1 MLRRIAEA
9 LERIANALEALD
21 FTVQER
27 AQEKDPREEKINK
40 MFTEGLDNLLSY
52 GGKHAE

>member
-9 LERIANALEALD
+9 LERIADALEALD
-21 FTVQER
+21 FNVTQP
-27 AQEKDPREEKINK
+27 KDEREEKLNK

>member
-9 LERIANALEALD
+9 LERIAAALEALD
-21 FTVQER
+21 FNVTRE
-27 AQEKDPREEKINK
+27 DPKEEKLNK

>member
-9 LERIANALEALD
+9 LERIADALEALD
-21 FTVQER
+21 FTVQEE
-27 AQEKDPREEKINK
+27 AKDPREEKLNK
-40 MFTEGLDNLLSY
+40 MFTDGLDNILSWN